1 MLSEEV
7 EQPPTTPSVSTPA
20 SATSS
25 SNYRKKTPSPRK
37 EAYIAFASACN
48 SFKEQNQQQAQV
60 LVSSD
65 RWDTFGKERWI
76 VLICPYKILFSG
88 AHIVHKMRA
97 IYNQSK
103 TSALR
108 VEQRVYQ
115 MNAEEEIQ
123 VSID

>member
-25 SNYRKKTPSPRK
+25 SGYRKKSSPRK

-48 SFKEQNQQQAQV
+48 SFKEQNQQQVQV
-60 LVSSD
+60 PVSSD

-115 MNAEEEIQ
+115 MIAEEEIQ